1 MGMMNSREHRKEL
14 AAEHNER
21 IELKCKL
28 RSLRQAIIE
37 KHGVYVRTFNTDSNK
52 ELIAQICR
60 LTDILNSD
68 NPPDTEVYKRRIASI
83 SPMALA
89 CAAIAKG
96 FSR

>member
-1 MGMMNSREHRKEL
+1 MNSREHRKEL

-37 KHGVYVRTFNTDSNK
+37 KHGVYVRTINTDSNK
-52 ELIAQICR
+52 ELIAQVDR
-60 LTDILNSD
+60 LTNILNSD
-68 NPPDTEVYKRRIASI
+68 NPPETYRRRIASI

-96 FSR
+96 FPR